1 MAKQTTTTTE
11 LKKELKG
18 RLTQIN
24 KQVKEIVKLTKD
36 KELLQKEIKDLKHL
50 IDGQRIDIKSYKA
63 VVSEHK
69 KMLAEVNKEVNRLT
83 NKPKLTTIRGNFYNK
98 EKAESFIKNNCGDK
112 INYTYTISENK
123 EFPGCYFVEQTEK
136 S

>member
-1 MAKQTTTTTE
+1 MAKQTTTTAE

-24 KQVKEIVKLTKD
+24 KQNKEVVKLSKD
-36 KELLQKEIKDLKHL
+36 KELLKKEIKDLNLL
-50 IDGQRIDIKSYKA
+50 IDRQRIDIKSYKA
-63 VVSEHK
+63 VVTEHK
-69 KMLAEVNKEVNRLT
+69 KMLEEVNKEVNRLT

-98 EKAESFIKNNCGDK
+98 EKAELFIKNNCGDK
-112 INYTYTISENK
+112 INYTYKITENT
-123 EFPGCYFVEQTEK
+123 EYPGCYFVEQTER